1 MDIETAQEATTAA
14 PDTSG
19 HSTES
24 SGVSAAEPVAAEPVA
39 AEPVAA
45 EPTETA
51 SVEAAEASVEAA
63 ETVGTF
69 PEVDSFDWDNWDGSD
84 YEAFPDSVKPWA
96 DKLNGYHTKSLDSLT
111 RTHNTEVD
119 YWKRMYE
126 AINYGDEDPRVAELT
141 ASLEEITNREKE
153 AQERLETLTKEINQ
167 ERDAENARYFKW
179 FESNYQGKLEEL
191 AKSHGAEKAEQM
203 VIDLMDLDMEVHVA
217 VEVSLMGTEAV
228 DTAKALAGQVKD
240 TSLIL
245 EILNNRFKDKKAQV
259 AAEETKAPEVPNPAT
274 QVVAGSAPVSR
285 PVQLAKEKAPVY
297 GSSNQRMASLMSA
310 AENAIR
316 KSKRR

>member
-1 MDIETAQEATTAA
+1 MDIETAQEATTVA

-39 AEPVAA
+39 AEP
-45 EPTETA
+45 TEVA
-51 SVEAAEASVEAA
+51 SVETAEASVEAA
-63 ETVGTF
+63 ETVGAF
-69 PEVDSFDWDNWDGSD
+69 PEIDSFDWDNWDGSD

-96 DKLNGYHTKSLDSLT
+96 DKLKGYHTNSLDSLT

-126 AINYGDEDPRVAELT
+126 AINYGDEDPRIAELT
-141 ASLEEITNREKE
+141 SSIEELTAKE
-153 AQERLETLTKEINQ
+153 RQAQEHLQTLTAEINQ
-167 ERDAENARYFKW
+167 EREAENSRYFKW
-179 FESNYQGKLEEL
+179 FENNYQGKLEEL
-191 AKSHGAEKAEQM
+191 AKAHGAETAEKM
-203 VIDLMDLDMEVHVA
+203 VVDLMDLDMEVHVA

-228 DTAKALAGQVKD
+228 DTAKSLAGQVKD
-240 TSLIL
+240 TALIL
-245 EILNNRFKDKKAQV
+245 EILNNRFKTKSKPPV
-259 AAEETKAPEVPNPAT
+259 EEIKAPEAPNPAT
-274 QVVAGSAPVSR
+274 QVVAGSAPVAR
-285 PVQLAKEKAPVY
+285 PAQLAKEKSPVY